1 MSKWNRQEF
10 LESHLATGKDV
21 ESYRFPE
28 LSTLSPAFFYQF
40 VPVAKAPEKPE
51 VVFMPRSL
59 GTDLELTGMLAS
71 WNFLW
76 EAGQYRKEAYTGIRG
91 GESPAITSWLERI
104 KEANVYLFADTATKY
119 PAYAPLYHMLPKK
132 LLDHHGLPAL
142 QRPLWPINGWWTE
155 ELLPT
160 DFQARLSRAFAEHI
174 WKHINPGSGL
184 ASFSKTEPLTV
195 LSHNLDFWL
204 PYAIMV
210 TENVMSTFDRVEP
223 ETETQREKLKKAR
236 QQEFEE
242 VAIERP
248 RMGGT
253 LWCGEEDATE
263 VTKDLV
269 DLADENGRLRSI
281 IDAVKSHRVID
292 DFSPLWSFAREDFE
306 RKLYSKR
313 SKVRVS
319 FVELK
324 DTLPVHGPSS
334 EYTENLLWEDFTAL
348 LDEKERHVVVCLRSG
363 TTKLG
368 DIATELGYANHT
380 PISKALARI
389 RKKAARFLN

>member
-1 MSKWNRQEF
+1 
-10 LESHLATGKDV
+10 
-21 ESYRFPE
+21 
-28 LSTLSPAFFYQF
+28 
-40 VPVAKAPEKPE
+40 
-51 VVFMPRSL
+51 
-59 GTDLELTGMLAS
+59 
-71 WNFLW
+71 
-76 EAGQYRKEAYTGIRG
+76 
-91 GESPAITSWLERI
+91 
-104 KEANVYLFADTATKY
+104 
-119 PAYAPLYHMLPKK
+119 MLPKK
-132 LLDHHGLPAL
+132 LLDRHGLPAL
-142 QRPLWPINGWWTE
+142 KRPLWPASGWWTE
-155 ELLPT
+155 ELLPR

-174 WKHINPGSGL
+174 WKHIDSGSGL
-184 ASFSKTEPLTV
+184 ASFSTTEPLAV

-204 PYAIMV
+204 PYAMMV
-210 TENVMSTFDRVEP
+210 TENAMSTFDRVEP
-223 ETETQREKLKKAR
+223 ESEKQLEKLKEAR

-248 RMGGT
+248 RMGGV
-253 LWCGEEDATE
+253 LWCGEEEAAE
-263 VTKDLV
+263 VTKELV

-281 IDAVKSHRVID
+281 IDAVKSHRVTD
-292 DFSPLWSFAREDFE
+292 DFSPLWSYAREDFE

-348 LDEKERHVVVCLRSG
+348 LEPKERHVVVCLRSG